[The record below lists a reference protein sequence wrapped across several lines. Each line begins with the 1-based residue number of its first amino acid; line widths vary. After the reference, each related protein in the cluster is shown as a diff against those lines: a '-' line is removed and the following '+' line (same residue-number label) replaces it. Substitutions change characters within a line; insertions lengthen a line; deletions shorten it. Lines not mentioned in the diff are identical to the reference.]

1 VAIALSQNGEMR
13 CRAVS
18 GTIAP
23 PPGARIDAHSG
34 LTGACVSSGT
44 LLRCNDTENDSRV
57 DRDVCRAL
65 GIRAMV
71 CVPVT
76 AGKKVIGIFEIFSSR
91 PQAFLTI
98 DLAGLRS
105 RAEEIARCFTGDQ
118 PAAKPT
124 SPAVVTVAAA
134 TDTSR
139 AAAVEVEWT
148 PAPAWLGLQ
157 RQASRLSANA
167 WGAVLGA
174 LVLLLGLFLLVR
186 ALRGPAPAETMSA
199 AAQPVAAGA
208 MSAEVPAQPVT
219 ADSTEAARVL
229 HRPRP
234 EPSRRPAQKPAAPA
248 PPAPMAVVAEG
259 IPQHAA
265 ATQPA
270 PPNALIAAGGSSSMD
285 LLVSS
290 LPSPQPALAK
300 PPRVSTGVAQPV
312 LVHRVEPMYPAMAK
326 QTGIQGAVVLD
337 AVVDTTGK
345 VAQVRVVKGNSLLAA
360 AAVQAV
366 RQWRY
371 QPYQLNGEPIQV
383 AVKITL
389 NFELSK

>member
-1 VAIALSQNGEMR
+1 
-13 CRAVS
+13 
-18 GTIAP
+18 
-23 PPGARIDAHSG
+23 
-34 LTGACVSSGT
+34 
-44 LLRCNDTENDSRV
+44 
-57 DRDVCRAL
+57 
-65 GIRAMV
+65 
-71 CVPVT
+71 
-76 AGKKVIGIFEIFSSR
+76 
-91 PQAFLTI
+91 
-98 DLAGLRS
+98 
-105 RAEEIARCFTGDQ
+105 
-118 PAAKPT
+118 
-124 SPAVVTVAAA
+124 
-134 TDTSR
+134 
-139 AAAVEVEWT
+139 
-148 PAPAWLGLQ
+148 
-157 RQASRLSANA
+157 
-167 WGAVLGA
+167 
-174 LVLLLGLFLLVR
+174 
-186 ALRGPAPAETMSA
+186 
-199 AAQPVAAGA
+199 
-208 MSAEVPAQPVT
+208 
-219 ADSTEAARVL
+219 
-229 HRPRP
+229 
-234 EPSRRPAQKPAAPA
+234 
-248 PPAPMAVVAEG
+248 MAVVAEG